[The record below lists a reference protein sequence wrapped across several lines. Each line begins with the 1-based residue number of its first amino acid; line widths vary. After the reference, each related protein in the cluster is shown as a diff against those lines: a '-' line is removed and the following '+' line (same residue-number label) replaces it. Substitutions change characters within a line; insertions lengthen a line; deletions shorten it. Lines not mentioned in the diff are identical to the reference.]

1 MCGRLPGSYCARWE
15 LRNGGSAPRRN
26 AGYFSSLLLV
36 FFFGG
41 EGNRESVTL
50 LIVGCLGNSQCGLE
64 TPQTGLHDEGE
75 GLWYSSVF
83 LSQ

>member
-1 MCGRLPGSYCARWE
+1 MQRLPGSYSARWE

-41 EGNRESVTL
+41 GDRESVTL
-50 LIVGCLGNSQCGLE
+50 LRAGCLGHPQCGLE
-64 TPQTGLHDEGE
+64 TGLRVEGE
-75 GLWYSSVF
+75 GLW
-83 LSQ
+83 